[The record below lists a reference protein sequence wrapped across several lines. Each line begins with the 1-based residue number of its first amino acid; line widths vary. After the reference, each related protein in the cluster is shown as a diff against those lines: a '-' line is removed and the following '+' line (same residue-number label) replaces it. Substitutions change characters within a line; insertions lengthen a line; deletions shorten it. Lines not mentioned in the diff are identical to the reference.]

1 MVSTSYF
8 RFLDTFNRQLTCF
21 KWKVARDDSKKQSQ
35 TVASTVA
42 STVHV
47 DVSQAKQF
55 TVDYVDGT
63 FVLMKRQNTRHSYA
77 TKSLTTDI
85 NVNTTED

>member
-1 MVSTSYF
+1 M
-8 RFLDTFNRQLTCF
+8 
-21 KWKVARDDSKKQSQ
+21 ARDDSKKQSQ
-35 TVASTVA
+35 TASTVA